1 MVGLPALGSD
11 SLTGRMP
18 MVAIHA
24 APSAELATAVIPV
37 RTLRPRDLNLS
48 LREGWNDFLA
58 MRGDLIFV
66 GMLYPLIGIVAAWV
80 TKSSNLLPLFFPIA
94 AGISLLGPM
103 VAVGFYELAR
113 RSEAGLE
120 SDWSHF
126 FDVRKRPSVDELGAV
141 AALLISIFVLWV
153 AVAGG
158 LYLALW
164 GTSAPDSIGA
174 FLSRLFTTSEGWA
187 LIIIGNL
194 VGACFAVLVLAISF
208 VSLPMLVDCNIDA
221 RTAISTSIR
230 AFRANKVMVIRWGIT
245 IGVLL
250 LLGSIPVFIGLA
262 VVLPWLGY
270 ATWHLYTHVVDRSVL
285 EVCSE

>member
-1 MVGLPALGSD
+1 
-11 SLTGRMP
+11 

-24 APSAELATAVIPV
+24 TPTADPAASAIPV
-37 RTLRPRDLNLS
+37 RTLSSRDLNLS
-48 LREGWNDFLA
+48 LREGWNDFLS

-66 GMLYPLIGIVAAWV
+66 GLLYPLIGIVAALM
-80 TKSSNLLPLFFPIA
+80 TQGSNLLPLFFPIA

-141 AALLISIFVLWV
+141 AALLIGIFLLWV
-153 AVAGG
+153 AVAAG

-164 GTSAPDSIGA
+164 GTSVPDSIGA
-174 FLSRLFTTSEGWA
+174 FVSRLFTTPEGWA

-194 VGACFAVLVLAISF
+194 VGAGFAVLVLAISF

-221 RTAISTSIR
+221 RTAVNTSIR
-230 AFRANKVMVIRWGIT
+230 AFRANKGLVIRWGLT
-245 IGVLL
+245 VGVLL
-250 LLGSIPVFIGLA
+250 VLGSIPLFIGLA
-262 VVLPWLGY
+262 AVLPWLGY
-270 ATWHLYTHVVDRSVL
+270 ATWHLYTHVVDRSAL
-285 EVCSE
+285 DVCSE